1 MAMIRQYFADIRL
14 EPNDSL
20 SESLQEL
27 VNEAEAQ
34 FETPYVEVMQVIPH
48 TSTNYTVILN
58 LDFDVNTQEDQEK
71 EQQSES

>member
-1 MAMIRQYFADIRL
+1 MIRQYFADIRL

-27 VNEAEAQ
+27 VNEAESQ

-58 LDFDVNTQEDQEK
+58 LDFEEESDQEDK
-71 EQQSES
+71 ESQSES

>member
-1 MAMIRQYFADIRL
+1 MIRQYFADIRL

-27 VNEAEAQ
+27 VNEAENQ

-58 LDFDVNTQEDQEK
+58 LDFDEEDQQDKEEK
-71 EQQSES
+71 ADG